1 MHPAP
6 VAAPS
11 ESEDR
16 RFALL
21 LVAAALL
28 LMLTVIA
35 AGWLLIGRGGV
46 PEPRAAGSE
55 ESSRLPA
62 SAPVDY

>member
-1 MHPAP
+1 VRFIPEP
-6 VAAPS
+6 VP
-11 ESEDR
+11 EPHEDNDR

-35 AGWLLIGRGGV
+35 TGWFLIAPSRD
-46 PEPRAAGSE
+46 ASE
-55 ESSRLPA
+55 ARSIPSAPA
-62 SAPVDY
+62 SSPSSL